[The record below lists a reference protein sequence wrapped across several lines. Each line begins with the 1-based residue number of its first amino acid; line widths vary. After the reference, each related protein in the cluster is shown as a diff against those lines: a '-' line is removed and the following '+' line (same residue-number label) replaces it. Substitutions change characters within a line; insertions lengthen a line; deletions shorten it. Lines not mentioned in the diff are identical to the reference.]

1 MLSPMCR
8 TNLKK
13 NLKYN
18 SICITNQTVEIANN
32 ENGDKLILFNVTRAF
47 VDNVL
52 PGVLL
57 AIKSCLRDRSS
68 LCWVEIREKINS
80 QNNLVLEFTSKGND
94 ELRITKID
102 IANSTLADIL
112 PKRRVKKDTN
122 LSRNSSEDA
131 TAICPSTNKNGEKTI
146 CLGGITSTKKG
157 QRGCPEIKNMKT
169 ICLGGI
175 DGEKRIKRNLSL
187 KLSILKVS
195 LRLSVLNS
203 NKLNVQGVLRYMNS
217 TLSIL

>member
-32 ENGDKLILFNVTRAF
+32 ENGDKLILF
-47 VDNVL
+47 NVL

-112 PKRRVKKDTN
+112 PKRRVKRDTN